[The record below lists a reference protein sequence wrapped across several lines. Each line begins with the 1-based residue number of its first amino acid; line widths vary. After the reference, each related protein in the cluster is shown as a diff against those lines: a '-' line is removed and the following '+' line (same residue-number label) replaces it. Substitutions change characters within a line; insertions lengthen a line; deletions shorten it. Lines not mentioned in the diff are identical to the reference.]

1 MKHPL
6 CGALLF
12 AVAASALSGQTIQ
25 QSQQHSTLKVG
36 DEAPNFTLPATNNT
50 KVTLADYRGKKNVIL
65 AFFPAAFT
73 GG

>member
-1 MKHPL
+1 MKHL
-6 CGALLF
+6 MSVCLAL
-12 AVAASALSGQTIQ
+12 AASTLSAQTIQ
-25 QSQQHSTLKVG
+25 QSQAPSTLKIG
-36 DEAPNFTLPATNNT
+36 EEAPNFTLPATNNT